1 MKLIYLVGLPKKKF
15 KYRQTLKTIFLKKK
29 STEDLKE
36 LMDLKKITLAE
47 KKREK
52 IEEKIENIRNVGKKE
67 EEMIE
72 KETTSKTKENQ
83 RSNGQK

>member
-1 MKLIYLVGLPKKKF
+1 MGLEK
-15 KYRQTLKTIFLKKK
+15 RTLT
-29 STEDLKE
+29 
-36 LMDLKKITLAE
+36 E